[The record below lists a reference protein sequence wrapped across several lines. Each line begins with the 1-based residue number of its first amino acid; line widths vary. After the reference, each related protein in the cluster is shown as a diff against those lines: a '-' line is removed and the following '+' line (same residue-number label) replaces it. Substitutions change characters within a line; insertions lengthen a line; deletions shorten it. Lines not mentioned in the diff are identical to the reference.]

1 MQSCGHWMADGFVP
15 HDCCPQPVRSNQRN
29 SGRGALA
36 CAVPGGLA
44 LRCCRCQSHP
54 ALHDR
59 GTPLGSINFEAGA
72 AALRKF
78 RQGREQ
84 GGSHVAVRSFRDNDG
99 FPHGRRRCPPL
110 PPDGSAKPPLHGTAP
125 HPSARSMNSLFGPLH
140 RRFPTHRYVRALPR
154 HRRRPR
160 CWSVCRPG
168 VSLLELPFGCQRSSS
183 VKTACEPVSLRG
195 LHEPAGVRTL
205 HVHSS

>member
-1 MQSCGHWMADGFVP
+1 MADGFVP

-29 SGRGALA
+29 SGRGALP

-44 LRCCRCQSHP
+44 LRCCRRQSHP
-54 ALHDR
+54 GLHDR

-72 AALRKF
+72 AALRNS
-78 RQGREQ
+78 GRGVSRVQVMWLSVLSETMTD
-84 GGSHVAVRSFRDNDG
+84 SHMAEGIDV
-99 FPHGRRRCPPL
+99 PITPRRV
-110 PPDGSAKPPLHGTAP
+110 SQTATSWTAP
-125 HPSARSMNSLFGPLH
+125 HPSARSINSLFGPLH

-160 CWSVCRPG
+160 CWSLCRPG

-183 VKTACEPVSLRG
+183 VKTACEPLLSAVYTSQR
-195 LHEPAGVRTL
+195 A
-205 HVHSS
+205 